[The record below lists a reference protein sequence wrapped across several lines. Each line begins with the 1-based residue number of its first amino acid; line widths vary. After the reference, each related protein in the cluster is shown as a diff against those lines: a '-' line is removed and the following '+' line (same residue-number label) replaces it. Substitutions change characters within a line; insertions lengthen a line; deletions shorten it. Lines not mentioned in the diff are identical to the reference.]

1 MAKKK
6 ADKKVEVPKKAPA
19 KAPVKVT
26 GDEANKWIKVK
37 GVKIPLHP
45 DTP

>member
-45 DTP
+45 SE